1 MQEITREKAKPTD
14 DVDRY
19 ITDWHNFPLD
29 YWWRKK
35 YNVPFGSQQHRSMSF
50 IDMLI
55 EYREE
60 IVVNRVRKEYQER
73 QEYLANKE
81 LGLESDSKVVK
92 MTKEEIDDE
101 YENLDL
107 TKF

>member
-19 ITDWHNFPLD
+19 ITDWHN
-29 YWWRKK
+29 
-35 YNVPFGSQQHRSMSF
+35 PFGSQQHRSMNF

-60 IVVNRVRKEYQER
+60 IVVNRVRREYQER

-81 LGLESDSKVVK
+81 LGLESDSKVMK
-92 MTKEEIDDE
+92 MSKEEIDDE